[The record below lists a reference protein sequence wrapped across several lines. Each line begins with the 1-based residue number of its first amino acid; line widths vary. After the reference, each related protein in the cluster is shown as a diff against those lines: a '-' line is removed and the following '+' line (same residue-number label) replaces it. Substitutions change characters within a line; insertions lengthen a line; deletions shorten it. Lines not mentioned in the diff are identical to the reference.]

1 MPHVPAL
8 KRALVCKL
16 GPEYSDKIFL
26 DATFTE
32 YNRGSSS
39 QQLGEQSLRAV
50 SP

>member
-1 MPHVPAL
+1 MQHVPAL

-16 GPEYSDKIFL
+16 GPEHSDKIFL

-39 QQLGEQSLRAV
+39 HQLCELSLSDV